1 VLCRTVHEVASSS
14 TPRHALQLTPCVAVR
29 LRQHAQA
36 CYKRARLRACLLVSA
51 GEVLSERL
59 TVRPLSAGWLR
70 VLGVSWVL
78 AGTAE
83 GYVEFDIKGRRR
95 KRPKGDRC
103 AHSARGPAGASCGW
117 LASTND
123 AMQPVWCLGEG
134 VTTRGHARSQ
144 QEWHCPP
151 G

>member
-1 VLCRTVHEVASSS
+1 VHVDFVEAAWSPLHVVVLCVWIREADKPFDFVDAQMHCPSHR
-14 TPRHALQLTPCVAVR
+14 P
-29 LRQHAQA
+29 LRG
-36 CYKRARLRACLLVSA
+36 CLVCA

-59 TVRPLSAGWLR
+59 SVRPLSAGWLR

-103 AHSARGPAGASCGW
+103 AHSTKRQGLRKLQMSG
-117 LASTND
+117 LYD
-123 AMQPVWCLGEG
+123 
-134 VTTRGHARSQ
+134 
-144 QEWHCPP
+144 
-151 G
+151 